1 MVRLFVT
8 DNRSVDR
15 DRTFQ
20 FHRLKKLE
28 YFTLRNLWWNG
39 QAGLRS
45 LRVLKFELTSFSTDL
60 SNFITLLNYPSQLQ
74 EVEFLAVASTALPN
88 ATPTTVIDYPR
99 LTRLTLCSKW
109 LAHMQQDLI
118 HAISMTVLNT
128 LTLISC
134 QPGAMTIREAES
146 IGRFLS
152 QIAPNVE
159 TLTINLR
166 GEVICSQLLRI
177 RSNELKTLEFID
189 TEIPTDIVEHLN
201 EPQSDPLTSTRWLLS
216 SLRRL
221 IFRDC
226 DIAYDMT
233 DALSRLVSARS
244 DTTTYLRQ
252 SATKLEEVLVSHH
265 GVTVWTYP

>member
-1 MVRLFVT
+1 M
-8 DNRSVDR
+8 DR

-28 YFTLRNLWWNG
+28 FFTLRNLWWNG
-39 QAGLRS
+39 QGGLRS
-45 LRVLKFELTSFSTDL
+45 LRVLKFELTSFSTEL
-60 SNFITLLNYPSQLQ
+60 SYFISLVNNPSQLE

-88 ATPTTVIDYPR
+88 VTPTTMIHYPH
-99 LTRLTLCSKW
+99 LARLTLCSKW
-109 LAHMQQDLI
+109 LAHMQQDLT
-118 HAISMTVLNT
+118 HAITMTVLRT

-134 QPGAMTIREAES
+134 QPGAMSTREAES

-177 RSNELKTLEFID
+177 RSTELKTLEFID
-189 TEIPTDIVEHLN
+189 TEVPTNIIELLN
-201 EPQSDPLTSTRWLLS
+201 EPQSDPLPPPRWLLS

-233 DALSRLVSARS
+233 DTLACLVSARS
-244 DTTTYLRQ
+244 DTTTYLRTPP
-252 SATKLEEVLVSHH
+252 TKLEEVLVSHQ
-265 GVTVWTYP
+265 GVAVWTSP

>member
-1 MVRLFVT
+1 ML
-8 DNRSVDR
+8 DR

-28 YFTLRNLWWNG
+28 FFTLRNLWWNG
-39 QAGLRS
+39 QGGLRS

-60 SNFITLLNYPSQLQ
+60 NRFITLLNNPSQL
-74 EVEFLAVASTALPN
+74 EDVEFLAVASTGPPN
-88 ATPTTVIDYPR
+88 VTPTNMIDYPR

-118 HAISMTVLNT
+118 HAISMPVLRT
-128 LTLISC
+128 LSLISC
-134 QPGAMTIREAES
+134 QPGAMSTREAES

-152 QIAPNVE
+152 QIAPNIE
-159 TLTINLR
+159 TLTVNLR
-166 GEVICSQLLRI
+166 GEVVCPQLLRI

-189 TEIPTDIVEHLN
+189 TEVPTDIIEALN

-233 DALSRLVSARS
+233 DALSHLVSARS
-244 DTTTYLRQ
+244 DATTYLRPPPM
-252 SATKLEEVLVSHH
+252 KLEEVLVSHQ
-265 GVTVWTYP
+265 GVAIWTSP

>member
-1 MVRLFVT
+1 M
-8 DNRSVDR
+8 DR

-28 YFTLRNLWWNG
+28 SFTLRNLWWNG
-39 QAGLRS
+39 QGGLRS

-60 SNFITLLNYPSQLQ
+60 SNFITLLINHNQLE
-74 EVEFLAVASTALPN
+74 EVEFLAIAPTGLPN
-88 ATPTTVIDYPR
+88 VTPTTMIEYPR

-109 LAHMQQDLI
+109 LAHMQQELS
-118 HAISMTVLNT
+118 HAISMAVLRT

-134 QPGAMTIREAES
+134 QPGAMSAREAES

-159 TLTINLR
+159 TLAINLR
-166 GEVICSQLLRI
+166 GEVICPQLLRI

-189 TEIPTDIVEHLN
+189 TEVPTDVIEALN
-201 EPQSDPLTSTRWLLS
+201 EPQPDPLTPARWLLS

-221 IFRDC
+221 IF
-226 DIAYDMT
+226 
-233 DALSRLVSARS
+233 
-244 DTTTYLRQ
+244 
-252 SATKLEEVLVSHH
+252 
-265 GVTVWTYP
+265 